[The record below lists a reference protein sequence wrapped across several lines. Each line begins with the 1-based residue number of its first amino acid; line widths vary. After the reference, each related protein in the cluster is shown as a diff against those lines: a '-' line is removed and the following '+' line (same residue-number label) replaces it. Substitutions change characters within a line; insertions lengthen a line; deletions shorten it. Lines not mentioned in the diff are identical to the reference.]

1 MILKLKSNKENLQD
15 DFERILDVLSVAVN
29 RGLNKSLLSDL
40 QKEEHLQRSNLWMYQ
55 KNGSCSDFKNFDRVD
70 LKPTMNDYW
79 LDIQSRSET
88 GITFILRFRYAKS
101 ENEDI
106 FSKMLLYLFSHNLE
120 LLT

>member
-1 MILKLKSNKENLQD
+1 MVLKLKSNKENLQD